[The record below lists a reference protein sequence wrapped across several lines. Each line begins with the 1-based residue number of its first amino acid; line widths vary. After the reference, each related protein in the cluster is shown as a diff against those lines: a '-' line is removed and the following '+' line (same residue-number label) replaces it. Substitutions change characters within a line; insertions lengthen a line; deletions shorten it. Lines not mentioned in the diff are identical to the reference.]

1 MATPRLRTR
10 KLSEPTIARLPVY
23 QRIAESWMLRGL
35 NRIDSRQIGE
45 LAGVTATTVRR
56 DLAGLGSFG
65 TRGAGYDVQV
75 LNERIAE
82 ALGHDRQ
89 YDVVVVGIGN
99 LGRAL
104 VNSTSFLIRGAQ
116 LAALYDNDPEVVGSR
131 VAGHVVKSLEDPIV
145 PATAAVICVP
155 PESAQGVAD
164 RLVGAGIHALLNF
177 APQVLNV
184 PIGTAVHYVDFSI
197 ELQILMYHLNN
208 GTGPLGGG
216 LLHSLGIT
224 TPTPMRGTRSEEH
237 TSELQ
242 SRSTISY
249 AVFCLKKKKRHI

>member
-1 MATPRLRTR
+1 MVTNRLRSR

-23 QRIAESWMLRGL
+23 QRIAEGFERRGL
-35 NRIDSRQIGE
+35 VSIDSKQIGE

-65 TRGAGYDVQV
+65 TRGAGYDVKI

-82 ALGHDRQ
+82 ALGHDRE

-104 VNSTSFLIRGAQ
+104 VNSTNFLIRGAR
-116 LAALYDNDPEVVGSR
+116 LCALYDADPAVVGTV
-131 VAGHVVKSLEDPIV
+131 VAGHVVRSIDDGIES
-145 PATAAVICVP
+145 ATAAVICVP
-155 PESAQGVAD
+155 AEVAQEVANKLIAAD
-164 RLVGAGIHALLNF
+164 IHALLNF
-177 APQVLNV
+177 APQVINV

-216 LLHSLGIT
+216 LLHSLGI
-224 TPTPMRGTRSEEH
+224 GSANVTRVS
-237 TSELQ
+237 S
-242 SRSTISY
+242 
-249 AVFCLKKKKRHI
+249 

>member
-1 MATPRLRTR
+1 MATPRLRSK

-23 QRIAESWMLRGL
+23 QRIAEGWSHRGQKK
-35 NRIDSRQIGE
+35 IDSQQIGE

-65 TRGAGYDVQV
+65 TRGAGYDVGV
-75 LNERIAE
+75 LTERIGE
-82 ALGHDRQ
+82 ALGHDRH

-104 VNSTSFLIRGAQ
+104 VNSSNFLIRGAR
-116 LAALYDNDPEVVGSR
+116 LGALYDNDPSVIGQM
-131 VAGHVVKSLEDPIV
+131 VAGHEVRALSDSIP
-145 PATAAVICVP
+145 PATVGVICTP
-155 PESAQGVAD
+155 ASAAQDVAD
-164 RLVGAGIHALLNF
+164 RLVGAEIHAILNF
-177 APQVLNV
+177 APQVVTV

-216 LLHSLGIT
+216 VLHSLGIASANAL
-224 TPTPMRGTRSEEH
+224 RGS
-237 TSELQ
+237 
-242 SRSTISY
+242 
-249 AVFCLKKKKRHI
+249 

>member
-1 MATPRLRTR
+1 MVTPRLRAR

-23 QRIAESWMLRGL
+23 QRIAESWALRGL
-35 NRIDSRQIGE
+35 NRIDSKQIGE

-65 TRGAGYDVQV
+65 TRGAGYDVKV
-75 LNERIAE
+75 LSERIAE

-104 VNSTSFLIRGAQ
+104 VNSSNFLIRGAR
-116 LAALYDNDPEVVGSR
+116 LAALYDADPDLAGTTI
-131 VAGHVVKSLEDPIV
+131 AGHVVKSLNDPIV
-145 PATAAVICVP
+145 PATVGVICVP
-155 PESAQGVAD
+155 PGAAQEVAD
-164 RLVGAGIHALLNF
+164 RLIDAGVHALLNF
-177 APQVLNV
+177 APQVLSV

-216 LLHSLGIT
+216 LLHSLGIA
-224 TPTPMRGTRSEEH
+224 TPGPLRS
-237 TSELQ
+237 
-242 SRSTISY
+242 
-249 AVFCLKKKKRHI
+249 V